1 MTQFQT
7 DILPTLI
14 KTGLETA
21 VNLGLK
27 ALGAIAL
34 WFIGR
39 WVIGLIGRAI
49 TRALLHNAMD
59 RTIKTWIGSIVT
71 IGLNIFLVIAILNV
85 FGIET
90 TSLAAL
96 VAAAGLAVGAAWS
109 GLLSNFAAG
118 VFLILFKPFKVG
130 DFITAAGVTGTVTEI
145 GMFATAINTLENV
158 RTIIGNNAVSTA
170 IIQNYSA
177 NPYRAVDLRVQL
189 AASVSPDEA
198 RAMLL
203 KAVSAIP
210 NVITDPAPVIE
221 IIEFTEAGP
230 KLLVRPFCHNDH
242 YWQVVYDTHKAIAA
256 TFGDA
261 GFPQPSVARA
271 VKNV

>member
-14 KTGLETA
+14 KTGMETA

-39 WVIGLIGRAI
+39 WVISLIGRAI

>member
-1 MTQFQT
+1 MTQFET

-14 KTGLETA
+14 KTGMETA

-39 WVIGLIGRAI
+39 WVISLIARAI
-49 TRALLHNAMD
+49 TRALLHNTMD
-59 RTIKTWIGSIVT
+59 RTIKAWIGSIVT

-198 RAMLL
+198 RAMLH

-221 IIEFTEAGP
+221 IIEFTESGP

>member
-14 KTGLETA
+14 ATGMETA

-39 WVIGLIGRAI
+39 WVISLIGRAI
-49 TRALLHNAMD
+49 TRALLHNTMD

-109 GLLSNFAAG
+109 GLLSNF
-118 VFLILFKPFKVG
+118 
-130 DFITAAGVTGTVTEI
+130 AAGVTGTVTEI

-198 RAMLL
+198 MAMLL
-203 KAVSAIP
+203 AAVSAIP
-210 NVITDPAPVIE
+210 NVISDPAPVIE
-221 IIEFTEAGP
+221 IIEFTESGP

>member
-1 MTQFQT
+1 MTQFET

-14 KTGLETA
+14 ATGMETA

-39 WVIGLIGRAI
+39 WVISLIARAI
-49 TRALLHNAMD
+49 TRALLHNTMD

-198 RAMLL
+198 MAMLL

-210 NVITDPAPVIE
+210 NVISDPAPVIE
-221 IIEFTEAGP
+221 IIEFTESGP

>member
-1 MTQFQT
+1 MTQIET
-7 DILPTLI
+7 DILPTLV
-14 KTGLETA
+14 KTGMETA
-21 VNLGLK
+21 VSLGLK
-27 ALGAIAL
+27 AVGAIAL

-39 WVIGLIGRAI
+39 WVIGLIGKAI
-49 TRALLHNAMD
+49 TRALFHNTMD

-71 IGLNIFLVIAILNV
+71 VGLNIFLVIAILNV

-145 GMFATAINTLENV
+145 GMFATTINTLENV

-170 IIQNYSA
+170 IIQNFSA

-189 AASVSPDEA
+189 AASVSPDD
-198 RAMLL
+198 AMALL
-203 KAVSAIP
+203 RQSVSGIA
-210 NVITDPAPVIE
+210 NVMAKPAPVVE
-221 IIEFTEAGP
+221 IIEFTDAGP

-256 TFGDA
+256 TFSDA

-271 VKNV
+271 VTNV

>member
-1 MTQFQT
+1 MTQIET

-14 KTGLETA
+14 NTGMETV

-27 ALGAIAL
+27 AVGAIAL

-49 TRALLHNAMD
+49 ARALVHKAMD
-59 RTIKTWIGSIVT
+59 STIKTWIGSIVT
-71 IGLNIFLVIAILNV
+71 IGLTIFLVIAILNV

-118 VFLILFKPFKVG
+118 VFLILFKPFKMG

-145 GMFATAINTLENV
+145 GMFATTINTLENV

-177 NPYRAVDLRVQL
+177 NPYRAADVRVQL
-189 AASVSPDEA
+189 AASVSPDG
-198 RAMLL
+198 AMALL
-203 KAVSAIP
+203 RQAVAGIP
-210 NVITDPAPVIE
+210 NVIANPSPVIE

-261 GFPQPSVARA
+261 GFPQPSIARA
-271 VKNV
+271 VKNL

>member
-14 KTGLETA
+14 ATGMETA

-49 TRALLHNAMD
+49 SRALLHNTMD

-198 RAMLL
+198 MAMLL
-203 KAVSAIP
+203 AAVSAIP
-210 NVITDPAPVIE
+210 NVISDPAPVIE
-221 IIEFTEAGP
+221 IIEFTESGP

>member
-1 MTQFQT
+1 MTQLET

-14 KTGLETA
+14 ATGMETA

-39 WVIGLIGRAI
+39 WVISLIARAI
-49 TRALLHNAMD
+49 TRALLHNTMD

-198 RAMLL
+198 MAMLL

-210 NVITDPAPVIE
+210 NVISDPAPVIE
-221 IIEFTEAGP
+221 IIEFTESGP

>member
-170 IIQNYSA
+170 IIQNFSA

-210 NVITDPAPVIE
+210 NVIADPAPVIE

>member
-1 MTQFQT
+1 MTQFET

-14 KTGLETA
+14 ATGMETA

-39 WVIGLIGRAI
+39 WVISLVARAI
-49 TRALLHNAMD
+49 TRALLHNTMD

-198 RAMLL
+198 MAMLL
-203 KAVSAIP
+203 KAVAAIP
-210 NVITDPAPVIE
+210 NVIADPAPVIE
-221 IIEFTEAGP
+221 IIEFTESGP

>member
-1 MTQFQT
+1 MTQFET
-7 DILPTLI
+7 DILPTLV
-14 KTGLETA
+14 KTGMETA

-49 TRALLHNAMD
+49 SRALLHNTMD

-189 AASVSPDEA
+189 AASVSPDDA
-198 RAMLL
+198 MAMLL

-210 NVITDPAPVIE
+210 NVIADPAPVIE
-221 IIEFTEAGP
+221 IIEFTESGP

-242 YWQVVYDTHKAIAA
+242 YWQVVYDTHKVIAA

>member
-39 WVIGLIGRAI
+39 WVIRLIARAI
-49 TRALLHNAMD
+49 TRALRHNTMD

>member
-1 MTQFQT
+1 MTQIET
-7 DILPTLI
+7 DILPTLV
-14 KTGLETA
+14 KTGMETA
-21 VNLGLK
+21 VSLGLK
-27 ALGAIAL
+27 AVGAIAL

-39 WVIGLIGRAI
+39 WVIGLISRAI
-49 TRALLHNAMD
+49 TRALLHNTMD

-109 GLLSNFAAG
+109 DLLANFAAG

-130 DFITAAGVTGTVTEI
+130 DFITAAGVTGTVAEI
-145 GMFATAINTLENV
+145 GMFATTINTLENV

-189 AASVSPDEA
+189 AATVSPDEA
-198 RAMLL
+198 MALL
-203 KAVSAIP
+203 RKSVSTIP
-210 NVITDPAPVIE
+210 NVIQEPAPVVE
-221 IIEFTEAGP
+221 IIEFTESGP

>member
-7 DILPTLI
+7 DVLPTLI
-14 KTGLETA
+14 ATGMETA
-21 VNLGLK
+21 INLGLK

-39 WVIGLIGRAI
+39 WVISLIGQAI
-49 TRALLHNAMD
+49 TRALLHNTMD

-198 RAMLL
+198 MTMLL
-203 KAVSAIP
+203 AAVSAIP
-210 NVITDPAPVIE
+210 NVISDPAPVIE
-221 IIEFTEAGP
+221 IIEFTESGP

>member
-14 KTGLETA
+14 ATGMETA

-39 WVIGLIGRAI
+39 WVISLIARAI
-49 TRALLHNAMD
+49 TRALLHNTMD

-256 TFGDA
+256 TFGEA

>member
-170 IIQNYSA
+170 IIQNFSA

-203 KAVSAIP
+203 KAVTAIP

>member
-49 TRALLHNAMD
+49 ARALLHNTMD

>member
-1 MTQFQT
+1 MTQFET

-14 KTGLETA
+14 KTGMETA

-39 WVIGLIGRAI
+39 WVIGLVGRAI
-49 TRALLHNAMD
+49 SRALLHNTMD

-198 RAMLL
+198 MAMLL

-210 NVITDPAPVIE
+210 NVISDLAPVIE
-221 IIEFTEAGP
+221 IIEFTESGP

-242 YWQVVYDTHKAIAA
+242 YWQVLYDTHKAIAA

>member
-14 KTGLETA
+14 ETGLETA